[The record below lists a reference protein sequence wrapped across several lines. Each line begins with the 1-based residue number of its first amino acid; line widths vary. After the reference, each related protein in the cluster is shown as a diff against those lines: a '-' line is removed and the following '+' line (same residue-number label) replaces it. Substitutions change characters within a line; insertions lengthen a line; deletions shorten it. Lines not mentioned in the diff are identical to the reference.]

1 MPCVADSSIADASA
15 CSRTSPLLRR
25 CPSFSHL
32 IASPMEKLCTNQISD
47 STSPLVDFH
56 TGVYASAV
64 PARAASSAIS
74 SLLAIAVDS
83 SPVVA
88 VSMEPRE

>member
-1 MPCVADSSIADASA
+1 MEIKFW
-15 CSRTSPLLRR
+15 TS
-25 CPSFSHL
+25 HA
-32 IASPMEKLCTNQISD
+32 ID
-47 STSPLVDFH
+47 STSEPNSLVDFH

-74 SLLAIAVDS
+74 SLEAIAVDS

-88 VSMEPRE
+88 CVEIKFRTPHDGVEVT

>member
-1 MPCVADSSIADASA
+1 MCKSIDVVAG
-15 CSRTSPLLRR
+15 
-25 CPSFSHL
+25 
-32 IASPMEKLCTNQISD
+32 
-47 STSPLVDFH
+47 DFH

-74 SLLAIAVDS
+74 SLEAIAVDS

-88 VSMEPRE
+88 CVEIKFRTPHDGVEVT